1 MTTLSNHRRHCTT
14 GLLVAAIAVLMALLS
29 PGTTSAQYNCLCQGD
44 KNYFLTVGAWPASL
58 GSFTVKVGVI
68 NQGTA
73 ARTTYTHSGL
83 NSGSTVTQQFST
95 SFPSQSFSLD
105 DIEIVFC
112 SGTQTFIGIACDSY
126 YEPNPLTYCYQ
137 ITCNG
142 LHYCLKVQYKKG
154 PGTNPCWYIVIEAQQ
169 VFSSPWN
176 CSPSFC
182 TPSL

>member
-1 MTTLSNHRRHCTT
+1 MTTQSNRRHCTT
-14 GLLVAAIAVLMALLS
+14 GLFLAAIALLIAVLS
-29 PGTTSAQYNCLCQGD
+29 PGTVSAQYNCGACTGSQT
-44 KNYFLTVGAWPASL
+44 YTLTVGAWPASL
-58 GSFTVKVGVI
+58 GSFGVKVGVI

-73 ARTTYTHSGL
+73 VRTSYTHSGL
-83 NSGSTVTQQFST
+83 SSGSSVTQQFNT
-95 SFPSQSFSLD
+95 SFPSQPYDLA
-105 DIEIVFC
+105 DIEISFC
-112 SGTQTFIGIACDSY
+112 SATQTFVGISCDSY

-142 LHYCLKVQYKKG
+142 LHYCLKVEFKKG
-154 PGTNPCWYIVIEAQQ
+154 FGNPSCWFIKIEAQQ